1 MAALKAIY
9 VTSKEPEMKQDYAEK
24 GIIQVLLDLISNEAE
39 NSLEMRE
46 IAFNIISNMCMEC
59 RLNQKEF
66 RRKGGVEL
74 LRSNLKLEDLILNAS
89 HHREAGTIGGNS
101 VSTYLVAVID
111 CLSNAVLVNKRS

>member
-1 MAALKAIY
+1 MSALKAIY

-24 GIIQVLLDLISNEAE
+24 GIIQVLIDLISNEAE

-66 RRKGGVEL
+66 RRKGGV
-74 LRSNLKLEDLILNAS
+74 
-89 HHREAGTIGGNS
+89 
-101 VSTYLVAVID
+101 
-111 CLSNAVLVNKRS
+111 